1 MLEAILQ
8 VAMNGKDN
16 IHVGNTDIHS
26 GEFRDPTTPLSV
38 IQSRLYG
45 SENQDKRIISE
56 ALSEQ

>member
-8 VAMNGKDN
+8 IAMNGKDN
-16 IHVGNTDIHS
+16 LHSKNADIYS
-26 GEFRDPTTPLSV
+26 GEFRDPTITLAV

-45 SENQDKRIISE
+45 SANPNKRIISE